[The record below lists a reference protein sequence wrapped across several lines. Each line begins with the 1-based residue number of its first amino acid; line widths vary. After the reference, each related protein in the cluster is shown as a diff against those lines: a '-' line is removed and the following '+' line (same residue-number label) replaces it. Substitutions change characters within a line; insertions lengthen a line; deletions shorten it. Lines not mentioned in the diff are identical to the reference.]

1 VEARGPATVPIYVPS
16 IHPEL
21 EKRYSP
27 APGPEDKK
35 AEKLWVL
42 WRSRAF
48 IWGVLWKTLLA
59 SIVVAFLVPPHYQ
72 SAVRFVPG
80 ENSSNSGGGSMMGLL
95 SKAIG
100 GSDSLSSNFGVD
112 AAGLLGA
119 KTPGAFYVEVLKSR
133 TVQDRL
139 INRFD
144 LRARYRKSTYLEA
157 RKKLTKFTEI
167 EEDKKSGVIT
177 LTVADYEPKVA
188 AQIANAY
195 VEELNRLAVDL
206 NTSSAHRERQFLEQ
220 RLATAKE
227 DLATASAG
235 LSQFT
240 SKNSMV
246 DPQNEGRAVMDA
258 AARLQGELI
267 ASQTELK
274 GLQEIYSDDNIRV
287 RTLKAR
293 MAELQSQ
300 IRKLV
305 GSNSDARNSNA
316 RNGDAPAQDS
326 AEGSA
331 PYPSMHNL
339 PSLGSHYADLYRE
352 AKIQEAVYAFVTQ
365 QFEMAKIQEAKELP
379 IVRVMD
385 AGVASEKKSSPSRTL
400 IVAGSVFGALVLAC
414 FWVLGKYRWEQVPLD
429 DPYRLLA
436 ADIAGEVKFAL
447 GKLRSSTK

>member
-1 VEARGPATVPIYVPS
+1 MEARGQATVPIYAPS

-27 APGPEDKK
+27 APPEPDDRKG
-35 AEKLWVL
+35 EKLWVL
-42 WRSRAF
+42 WRSRRF
-48 IWGVLWKTLLA
+48 FWGVTWKTFLA
-59 SIVVAFLVPPHYQ
+59 SIVLAFLVPSHYK

-80 ENSSNSGGGSMMGLL
+80 ENSSSSGSNSMMGLL
-95 SKAIG
+95 GKAL
-100 GSDSLSSNFGVD
+100 GSDNSSMSFGLD
-112 AAGLLGA
+112 AASLLGA

-144 LRARYRKSTYLEA
+144 LRARYRKRTYFEA
-157 RKKLTKFTEI
+157 RKKLAQFTDI
-167 EEDKKSGVIT
+167 EEDKKSGVIS
-177 LTVADYEPKVA
+177 LTVTDYEPRMA

-195 VEELNRLAVDL
+195 VDELNRLAVDL
-206 NTSSAHRERQFLEQ
+206 NTSSAHRERQFLEE
-220 RLATAKE
+220 RLTTAKQ
-227 DLATASAG
+227 DLARASAA

-258 AARLQGELI
+258 AARMQGELI
-267 ASQTELK
+267 ASETELK
-274 GLQEIYSDDNIRV
+274 GLQQIYSDDNIRV

-300 IRKLV
+300 LKKLV
-305 GSNSDARNSNA
+305 GQNNA
-316 RNGDAPAQDS
+316 VASQDS
-326 AEGSA
+326 LAGWSA
-331 PYPSMHNL
+331 PYPSMHTL
-339 PSLGSHYADLYRE
+339 PGLGSRYAELYRE

-385 AGVASEKKSSPSRTL
+385 AGVTPEKRSSPIRSL
-400 IVAGSVFGALVLAC
+400 IVAGSVFGAFILAC
-414 FWVLGKYRWEQVPLD
+414 LWVVGKYRWQQIPVD
-429 DPYRLLA
+429 DSYRLLA
-436 ADIAGEVKFAL
+436 ADVAGEFRSVFA
-447 GKLRSSTK
+447 KLRRRTS

>member
-1 VEARGPATVPIYVPS
+1 MEARGPATVPIYAPS

-21 EKRYSP
+21 EKRYSL
-27 APGPEDKK
+27 APDPPDQDPEDKR
-35 AEKLWVL
+35 AEKLWAL
-42 WRSRAF
+42 WRSRGF
-48 IWGVLWKTLLA
+48 LWGVAWKTLIA
-59 SIVVAFLVPPHYQ
+59 SIVVAFLVPAHYK
-72 SAVRFVPG
+72 SAVRFVPA
-80 ENSSNSGGGSMMGLL
+80 ENSTNNSSGSMMGLL
-95 SKAIG
+95 SKALG
-100 GSDSLSSNFGVD
+100 GSDSLSSGLGLD

-144 LRARYRKSTYLEA
+144 LRARYRKSTYVEA
-157 RKKLTKFTEI
+157 GKKLAKFTEI

-177 LTVADYEPKVA
+177 LTVTDYEPAVA

-195 VEELNRLAVDL
+195 IEELNRLAVDL

-227 DLATASAG
+227 DLAHASAG
-235 LSQFT
+235 LSQFS
-240 SKNSMV
+240 SKNTMV

-274 GLQEIYSDDNIRV
+274 GLQEIYSDDNVRV

-305 GSNSDARNSNA
+305 GHG
-316 RNGDAPAQDS
+316 GDIPQDLT
-326 AEGSA
+326 ETGSA
-331 PYPSMHNL
+331 PYPSMRNL
-339 PSLGSHYADLYRE
+339 PGLGSHYAELYRE

-385 AGVASEKKSSPSRTL
+385 AGVASEKRSSPIRSL
-400 IVAGSVFGALVLAC
+400 IVAGSVFGALILAS
-414 FWVLGKYRWEQVPLD
+414 FWVLGKYRWEQVPVD
-429 DPYRLLA
+429 DPYRLLV
-436 ADIAGEVKFAL
+436 ADIAGEIRFAL
-447 GKLRSSTK
+447 GKLQGRAK

>member
-1 VEARGPATVPIYVPS
+1 
-16 IHPEL
+16 L

-27 APGPEDKK
+27 APDPEDKK

-42 WRSRAF
+42 WRSRGF
-48 IWGVLWKTLLA
+48 LWGVAWKTLLA
-59 SIVVAFLVPPHYQ
+59 SVVLAFLVPAHYK

-80 ENSSNSGGGSMMGLL
+80 ENSGNNGGGSMMGLL

-100 GSDSLSSNFGVD
+100 SSDGLSSGFGLD

-144 LRARYRKSTYLEA
+144 LRARYRKKTYLEA
-157 RKKLTKFTEI
+157 RKKLTSFTEV

-227 DLATASAG
+227 DLARATAG

-305 GSNSDARNSNA
+305 GQ
-316 RNGDAPAQDS
+316 NGDVVTQDS
-326 AEGSA
+326 TAIGSA
-331 PYPSMHNL
+331 PYPSMHTL
-339 PSLGSHYADLYRE
+339 PALGSHYADLYRE

-385 AGVASEKKSSPSRTL
+385 AGVAPEKRSSPIRSL
-400 IVAGSVFGALVLAC
+400 IVVGCVSGALVLAC
-414 FWVLGKYRWEQVPLD
+414 FWVLGKYRWEQMPVD

-436 ADIAGEVKFAL
+436 ADVAGEVKFAL
-447 GKLRSSTK
+447 GKLQGKAR

>member
-21 EKRYSP
+21 EKRYSS

-157 RKKLTKFTEI
+157 RKKLTKFTDI

-293 MAELQSQ
+293 ITELQSQ

-305 GSNSDARNSNA
+305 GRNVDA

-400 IVAGSVFGALVLAC
+400 IVVGSVFGALVLAC

-447 GKLRSSTK
+447 RKLQSSTK

>member
-1 VEARGPATVPIYVPS
+1 MESRGQATVPIYDPA
-16 IHPEL
+16 IHSEL

-42 WRSRAF
+42 WRSRGF
-48 IWGVLWKTLLA
+48 LWGVAWKTLLA
-59 SIVVAFLVPPHYQ
+59 SVVLAFLVPAHYK

-80 ENSSNSGGGSMMGLL
+80 ENSGNNGGGSMMGLL

-100 GSDSLSSNFGVD
+100 SSDGLSSGFGLD

-144 LRARYRKSTYLEA
+144 LRARYRKKTYLEA
-157 RKKLTKFTEI
+157 RKKLTSFTEV

-227 DLATASAG
+227 DLAHATAG

-305 GSNSDARNSNA
+305 GQ
-316 RNGDAPAQDS
+316 NGDVVTQDS
-326 AEGSA
+326 TAIGSA
-331 PYPSMHNL
+331 PYPSMHTL
-339 PSLGSHYADLYRE
+339 PALGSHYADLYRE

-385 AGVASEKKSSPSRTL
+385 AGVAPEKRSSPIRSL
-400 IVAGSVFGALVLAC
+400 IVVGCVSGALVLAC
-414 FWVLGKYRWEQVPLD
+414 FWVLGKYRWEQMPVD

-436 ADIAGEVKFAL
+436 ADVAGEVKFAL
-447 GKLRSSTK
+447 GKLQGKAR

>member
-1 VEARGPATVPIYVPS
+1 VEARGQATVPIYAPS

-27 APGPEDKK
+27 ATPEPEDSKG
-35 AEKLWVL
+35 EKLWVL
-42 WRSRAF
+42 WRSRRF
-48 IWGVLWKTLLA
+48 LWGVTWKMLIA
-59 SIVVAFLVPPHYQ
+59 SIVLAFVVPSHYK

-80 ENSSNSGGGSMMGLL
+80 ENSSTSGSNSMMGLL

-100 GSDSLSSNFGVD
+100 GDNSNMGFGLD
-112 AAGLLGA
+112 PASLLGA

-144 LRARYRKSTYLEA
+144 LRTRYSKSTYFEA
-157 RKKLTKFTEI
+157 RKKLAKFTDI

-177 LTVADYEPKVA
+177 LTVTDYEPRIA

-195 VEELNRLAVDL
+195 VDELNRLAVDL
-206 NTSSAHRERQFLEQ
+206 NTSSAHRERQFLEE
-220 RLATAKE
+220 RLTTAKQ
-227 DLATASAG
+227 DLARATGS

-258 AARLQGELI
+258 AARMQGELI
-267 ASQTELK
+267 ASETELK
-274 GLQEIYSDDNIRV
+274 GLQQIYSDDNVRV

-300 IRKLV
+300 LKKLI
-305 GSNSDARNSNA
+305 GQSN
-316 RNGDAPAQDS
+316 DS
-326 AEGSA
+326 ATQESVAGWSA
-331 PYPSMHNL
+331 PYPSMHTL
-339 PSLGSHYADLYRE
+339 PGLGSRYAELYRE

-365 QFEMAKIQEAKELP
+365 QFEMARIQEAKELP

-385 AGVASEKKSSPSRTL
+385 AGVASEKRSSPIRSL
-400 IVAGSVFGALVLAC
+400 IVVGTVFGAFLLAC
-414 FWVLGKYRWEQVPLD
+414 FWVVGKYHWQQVPID

-436 ADIAGEVKFAL
+436 ADVAGEFRSVL
-447 GKLRSSTK
+447 GKFGKFRGKHR

>member
-1 VEARGPATVPIYVPS
+1 VEARGQATVPIYVPS

-27 APGPEDKK
+27 GPTEPEDRKG
-35 AEKLWVL
+35 EKLWVL
-42 WRSRAF
+42 WRSRRF
-48 IWGVLWKTLLA
+48 LWSVTWKTFVA
-59 SIVVAFLVPPHYQ
+59 SIVLAFLVPSHYK

-80 ENSSNSGGGSMMGLL
+80 ENSTSSGSSTMMGLL
-95 SKAIG
+95 SKAL
-100 GSDSLSSNFGVD
+100 GSDNSSTGFGLD
-112 AAGLLGA
+112 AASLLGA

-144 LRARYRKSTYLEA
+144 LRARYGKSTYFEA
-157 RKKLTKFTEI
+157 RKKLARFTDI

-177 LTVADYEPKVA
+177 LTVTDYEPKMA

-195 VEELNRLAVDL
+195 VDELNRLAVDL
-206 NTSSAHRERQFLEQ
+206 NTSSAHRERQFLEE
-220 RLATAKE
+220 RLATAKQ
-227 DLATASAG
+227 DLASASAA

-258 AARLQGELI
+258 AARMQGELI
-267 ASQTELK
+267 ASETELK
-274 GLQEIYSDDNIRV
+274 GLQQIYSDDNVRV

-300 IRKLV
+300 LKKLV
-305 GSNSDARNSNA
+305 GQNNDAS
-316 RNGDAPAQDS
+316 AQDTV
-326 AEGSA
+326 GWSA
-331 PYPSMHNL
+331 PYPSMHTL
-339 PSLGSHYADLYRE
+339 PGLGSRYAELYRE

-385 AGVASEKKSSPSRTL
+385 AGVAPEKRSSPIRSL
-400 IVAGSVFGALVLAC
+400 IVAGSVFGAFLLAC
-414 FWVLGKYRWEQVPLD
+414 LWVVGKYRWQQIPVD
-429 DPYRLLA
+429 DSYRLLA
-436 ADIAGEVKFAL
+436 ADVAGEFRSLFA
-447 GKLRSSTK
+447 KLQRSNR

>member
-1 VEARGPATVPIYVPS
+1 MEARGQATVPIYAPS
-16 IHPEL
+16 THPEL

-27 APGPEDKK
+27 GPTEPDDRKG
-35 AEKLWVL
+35 EKLWVL
-42 WRSRAF
+42 WRSRRF
-48 IWGVLWKTLLA
+48 LWGVTWKTFVA
-59 SIVVAFLVPPHYQ
+59 SIVLAFLVPSHYK

-80 ENSSNSGGGSMMGLL
+80 ENSTSSGSSTMMGLL
-95 SKAIG
+95 SKAL
-100 GSDSLSSNFGVD
+100 GSDNSSTGFGLD
-112 AAGLLGA
+112 AASLLGA

-144 LRARYRKSTYLEA
+144 LRARYGKSTYFEA
-157 RKKLTKFTEI
+157 RKKLARFTDI

-177 LTVADYEPKVA
+177 LTVTDYEPKMA

-195 VEELNRLAVDL
+195 VDELNRLAVDL
-206 NTSSAHRERQFLEQ
+206 NTSSAHRERQFLEE
-220 RLATAKE
+220 RLATAKQ
-227 DLATASAG
+227 DLARASAA

-258 AARLQGELI
+258 AARMQGELI
-267 ASQTELK
+267 ASETELK
-274 GLQEIYSDDNIRV
+274 GLQQIYSDDNVRV

-300 IRKLV
+300 LKKLV
-305 GSNSDARNSNA
+305 GQNNDAS
-316 RNGDAPAQDS
+316 AQDTV
-326 AEGSA
+326 GWSA
-331 PYPSMHNL
+331 PYPSMHTL
-339 PSLGSHYADLYRE
+339 PGLGSRYAELYRE

-385 AGVASEKKSSPSRTL
+385 AGVAPEKRSSPVRSL
-400 IVAGSVFGALVLAC
+400 IVAGSVFGAFLLAC
-414 FWVLGKYRWEQVPLD
+414 LWVVGKYRWQQIPVD
-429 DPYRLLA
+429 DSYRLLA
-436 ADIAGEVKFAL
+436 ADVAGEFRSLFA
-447 GKLRSSTK
+447 KLQRSNR

>member
-1 VEARGPATVPIYVPS
+1 VEARGQATVPIYAPS

-27 APGPEDKK
+27 AVPEPEDRKG
-35 AEKLWVL
+35 EKLWVL
-42 WRSRAF
+42 WRSRRF
-48 IWGVLWKTLLA
+48 LWGVTWKTLIA
-59 SIVVAFLVPPHYQ
+59 SIVLAFVVPSHYK

-80 ENSSNSGGGSMMGLL
+80 ENSSASGSSSMMGLL

-100 GSDSLSSNFGVD
+100 GDNSSMGFGLD
-112 AAGLLGA
+112 PASLLGA

-144 LRARYRKSTYLEA
+144 LRTRYSQSTYFEA
-157 RKKLTKFTEI
+157 RKKLAKFTDI

-177 LTVADYEPKVA
+177 LTVTDYEPRIA

-195 VEELNRLAVDL
+195 VDELNRLAVDL
-206 NTSSAHRERQFLEQ
+206 NTSSAHRERQFLEE
-220 RLATAKE
+220 RLTTAKQ
-227 DLATASAG
+227 DLARATAS

-258 AARLQGELI
+258 AARMQGELI
-267 ASQTELK
+267 ASETELK
-274 GLQEIYSDDNIRV
+274 GLQQIYSDDNVRV

-300 IRKLV
+300 LKKLI
-305 GSNSDARNSNA
+305 GQSN
-316 RNGDAPAQDS
+316 DS
-326 AEGSA
+326 AAQESVAGWSA
-331 PYPSMHNL
+331 PYPSMHTL
-339 PSLGSHYADLYRE
+339 PALGSRYAELYRE

-365 QFEMAKIQEAKELP
+365 QFEMARIQEAKELP

-385 AGVASEKKSSPSRTL
+385 AGVASEKRSSPIRSL
-400 IVAGSVFGALVLAC
+400 IVGGSVFGAFLLAC
-414 FWVLGKYRWEQVPLD
+414 FWVVGKYHWQQVPID

-436 ADIAGEVKFAL
+436 ADVAAEFRSVL
-447 GKLRSSTK
+447 GKFRGKHR

>member
-1 VEARGPATVPIYVPS
+1 VEARGPATVPIYAPS
-16 IHPEL
+16 IHPDL
-21 EKRYSP
+21 EKRYAP
-27 APGPEDKK
+27 AAPDPEDRK
-35 AEKLWVL
+35 AERLWIL
-42 WRSRAF
+42 WRSRRF
-48 IWGVLWKTLLA
+48 LWGVVWKTLLA
-59 SIVVAFLVPPHYQ
+59 SIVVAYLVPAHYK
-72 SAVRFVPG
+72 SVVRFVPG
-80 ENSSNSGGGSMMGLL
+80 ENSSSPGSGSMMGLL
-95 SKAIG
+95 SKALG
-100 GSDSLSSNFGVD
+100 GSDSPGSSFGLD

-139 INRFD
+139 ISRFD
-144 LRARYRKSTYLEA
+144 LRARYSKSTYFEA
-157 RKKLTKFTEI
+157 RKKLAKFTDI

-177 LTVADYEPKVA
+177 LTVTDYEPKVA

-220 RLATAKE
+220 RLASAKD
-227 DLATASAG
+227 DLARASAA

-267 ASQTELK
+267 ASETELK
-274 GLQEIYSDDNIRV
+274 GLQQIYSDDNIRV
-287 RTLKAR
+287 RTLRAR

-300 IRKLV
+300 LKKLV
-305 GSNSDARNSNA
+305 G
-316 RNGDAPAQDS
+316 RNGDALAQDPAA
-326 AEGSA
+326 AESS
-331 PYPSMHNL
+331 PYPSMHTL
-339 PSLGSHYADLYRE
+339 PGLGSHYADLYRE
-352 AKIQEAVYAFVTQ
+352 AKIQEAVYGFVTQ

-385 AGVASEKKSSPSRTL
+385 AGVASEKKSSPIRSL
-400 IVAGSVFGALVLAC
+400 IVAGSVFGAFILAC
-414 FWVLGKYRWEQVPLD
+414 LWVMGRHRWEQVPAD

-436 ADIAGEVKFAL
+436 ADIAGEFKAAL
-447 GKLRSSTK
+447 GKVRGRQNRT

>member
-1 VEARGPATVPIYVPS
+1 MEARGPATVPIYAPS

-27 APGPEDKK
+27 PTPDPEDRK
-35 AEKLWVL
+35 AERLWLL
-42 WRSRAF
+42 WRSRRF
-48 IWGVLWKTLLA
+48 LWGVVWKTLLA
-59 SIVVAFLVPPHYQ
+59 SIVVAFLVPAHYK
-72 SAVRFVPG
+72 SAVRFVPA
-80 ENSSNSGGGSMMGLL
+80 ENSSNSGSTSMMGLL
-95 SKAIG
+95 NKAIG
-100 GSDSLSSNFGVD
+100 GSDSSTMGFGLD

-139 INRFD
+139 IDRFD
-144 LRARYRKSTYLEA
+144 LRARYRKSTYVEA
-157 RKKLTKFTEI
+157 RRKLAKFTEI

-177 LTVADYEPKVA
+177 LTATDYEPKVA

-206 NTSSAHRERQFLEQ
+206 NTSSAHRERQFLEE
-220 RLATAKE
+220 RLSTARE
-227 DLATASAG
+227 DLARASAG

-267 ASQTELK
+267 ASETELK
-274 GLQEIYSDDNIRV
+274 GLQEIYSNDNVRV

-293 MAELQSQ
+293 IAELQAQ
-300 IRKLV
+300 LRKLV
-305 GSNSDARNSNA
+305 GH
-316 RNGDAPAQDS
+316 NGESIPQDS
-326 AEGSA
+326 AVGGSA
-331 PYPSMHNL
+331 PYPSMHSL
-339 PSLGSHYADLYRE
+339 PRLGSRYADLYRE

-365 QFEMAKIQEAKELP
+365 QFEMARIQEAKELP

-385 AGVASEKKSSPSRTL
+385 AGVASEKKSSPIRSL
-400 IVAGSVFGALVLAC
+400 IVAGSVLGALVLAC
-414 FWVLGKYRWEQVPLD
+414 FWVTGKDRWEQAPAD
-429 DPYRLLA
+429 DPYRMLA
-436 ADIAGEVKFAL
+436 ADIAGEFKAAL
-447 GKLRSSTK
+447 GKLRGKGQISWR

>member
-1 VEARGPATVPIYVPS
+1 MEARGPATVPIYAPS

-27 APGPEDKK
+27 ASPEPEDRKG
-35 AEKLWVL
+35 EKLWAL
-42 WRSRAF
+42 WRSRRF
-48 IWGVLWKTLLA
+48 LWGVTWKTLIA
-59 SIVVAFLVPPHYQ
+59 SIVLAFVVPSHYK

-80 ENSSNSGGGSMMGLL
+80 ENSTSSGGSSMMGLL
-95 SKAIG
+95 SKAL
-100 GSDSLSSNFGVD
+100 GSDNSSMGFGLD
-112 AAGLLGA
+112 AASLLGA

-144 LRARYRKSTYLEA
+144 LRSRYSKSTYFEA
-157 RKKLTKFTEI
+157 RKKLARFTDI

-177 LTVADYEPKVA
+177 LTVTDYEPKVA

-195 VEELNRLAVDL
+195 VDELNRLAVDL
-206 NTSSAHRERQFLEQ
+206 NTSSAHRERQFLEE
-220 RLATAKE
+220 RLSTAKQ
-227 DLATASAG
+227 DLARASAA

-258 AARLQGELI
+258 AARMQGELI
-267 ASQTELK
+267 AGETELK
-274 GLQEIYSDDNIRV
+274 GLQQIYSDDNIRV

-293 MAELQSQ
+293 MAELRSQ
-300 IRKLV
+300 LKKLV
-305 GSNSDARNSNA
+305 G
-316 RNGDAPAQDS
+316 P
-326 AEGSA
+326 EGESSGPGSIDFSA
-331 PYPSMHNL
+331 PYPSMHTL
-339 PSLGSHYADLYRE
+339 PGLGSRYADLYRE

-365 QFEMAKIQEAKELP
+365 QYEMAKIQEAKELP

-385 AGVASEKKSSPSRTL
+385 AGVEPEKRSSPIRSL
-400 IVAGSVFGALVLAC
+400 IVAGSVLGAIFLAC
-414 FWVLGKYRWEQVPLD
+414 LWVLGKNRWEQIAAE

-436 ADIAGEVKFAL
+436 ADVAGEVRSVL
-447 GKLRSSTK
+447 GKLRGRQR

>member
-1 VEARGPATVPIYVPS
+1 VEARGQATVPIYAPS

-27 APGPEDKK
+27 AAPEPDDRKG
-35 AEKLWVL
+35 EKLWVL
-42 WRSRAF
+42 WRSRQF
-48 IWGVLWKTLLA
+48 LWGVTWKTFIA
-59 SIVVAFLVPPHYQ
+59 SIVLAFLVPSHYK

-80 ENSSNSGGGSMMGLL
+80 ENSNSSGSSSMMGLL

-100 GSDSLSSNFGVD
+100 SDNSSMGFGLD
-112 AAGLLGA
+112 AASLLGA

-144 LRARYRKSTYLEA
+144 LRARYGKSTYFEA
-157 RKKLTKFTEI
+157 RKKLAKFTDI

-177 LTVADYEPKVA
+177 LTVTDYEPKMA

-195 VEELNRLAVDL
+195 VDELNRLAVDL
-206 NTSSAHRERQFLEQ
+206 NTSSAHRERQFLEE
-220 RLATAKE
+220 RLATAKQ
-227 DLATASAG
+227 DLARASAS

-258 AARLQGELI
+258 AARMQGELI
-267 ASQTELK
+267 ASETELK
-274 GLQEIYSDDNIRV
+274 GLQQIYSDDNVRV

-300 IRKLV
+300 LKKLV
-305 GSNSDARNSNA
+305 GQNNDAA
-316 RNGDAPAQDS
+316 AQDTV
-326 AEGSA
+326 GWSA
-331 PYPSMHNL
+331 PYPSMHTL
-339 PSLGSHYADLYRE
+339 PGLGSRYAELYRE

-385 AGVASEKKSSPSRTL
+385 AGVAPEKRSSPIRSL
-400 IVAGSVFGALVLAC
+400 IVAGSVFGAFLLAC
-414 FWVLGKYRWEQVPLD
+414 LWVVGKHRWQQVPLD
-429 DPYRLLA
+429 DSYRLLA
-436 ADIAGEVKFAL
+436 ADIAGEFRSVFA
-447 GKLRSSTK
+447 KLRPKAR